1 MSGGVAD
8 AAAIPDPPPPTSG
21 PLGVLARAVGA
32 VNRFVL
38 VLGMLALLAAAG
50 ILSAAVFL
58 RYYLHQPTDWQDE
71 IAVFL
76 LAGATFLC
84 SGYVQERRAH
94 IGIEALAGLLPE
106 GVNRVRRH
114 FVDMA
119 SLAFC
124 AFFTWKTLA
133 LFLEAYNEGQTT
145 SSAWAPPL
153 AIPYGLMAGGM
164 LLLSVQLL
172 LQVLVGLIGNHG
184 NGGNHG
190 KPGAPG
196 RGPTQTPL

>member
-1 MSGGVAD
+1 MSGGAAD
-8 AAAIPDPPPPTSG
+8 AAAAAAAYPPPPTSG
-21 PLGVLARAVGA
+21 LLGLLTRVVGA
-32 VNRFVL
+32 VNRFIL
-38 VLGMLALLAAAG
+38 VLGMIALLAAAG

-58 RYYLHQPTDWQDE
+58 RYDLHQPTDWQDE
-71 IAVFL
+71 MAVFL
-76 LAGATFLC
+76 LAGTTFLC

-94 IGIEALAGLLPE
+94 IGIEALAGLLPAAA
-106 GVNRVRRH
+106 NRVRRH
-114 FVDMA
+114 FVDLA

-164 LLLSVQLL
+164 LLLSIQLL
-172 LQVLVGLIGNHG
+172 LQFVVGLA
-184 NGGNHG
+184 GGERH
-190 KPGAPG
+190 AAT
-196 RGPTQTPL
+196 PTAQ